1 MDDLIIPSK
10 DLAEGKERLKWVL
23 KRASEY
29 GLNISWKKCQ
39 IFKPSVNYL
48 GCVIGGGTVRP
59 SSEKTRAVGDF
70 PEPKKVKSVQ
80 GFLGL
85 TGFFRKFIHNYACI
99 ARPLSNL
106 TKKDVK
112 FKFEDGERC
121 AFNTLKND
129 MCTEPV
135 LALYCPFAET
145 KLHTDASALGL
156 GDILL
161 QRDNE
166 DRHFHPVHY
175 ASWKTT
181 RQKEQYDSYT
191 REVLAVVKAVKK
203 FRHYLI
209 GLQFKIVTD
218 CQAFTLTMKKKDIAP
233 QIARWALNLEDYKY
247 TIEHRSGSKM
257 GHVDALS
264 HFALPEVL
272 QIEEDEET
280 VVARVKRNQEQDED
294 LAALKTKVIE
304 GQENGFSV
312 RNGLLYKER
321 QDGHLLVVPRQMQD
335 DVIHGCH
342 EQGHFGVAKTQQLV
356 SRDYWF

>member
-1 MDDLIIPSK
+1 MLS
-10 DLAEGKERLKWVL
+10 EG
-23 KRASEY
+23 AQS
-29 GLNISWKKCQ
+29 GHQAKKPVQ
-39 IFKPSVNYL
+39 LETS
-48 GCVIGGGTVRP
+48 
-59 SSEKTRAVGDF
+59 
-70 PEPKKVKSVQ
+70 EPKNVKSVQ